1 MIHTPKY
8 TLYYMTNAQV
18 KEAINSAITHLS
30 ELQQAK
36 MQLIINNLQNIDA
49 KLTKQNGSV
58 ADTIKRVA
66 ELERA
71 SVTHSINCPHAK
83 LIQEIQTRM
92 RELDAVKKSL
102 RNWILIATAI
112 FNSISALIIYLLSN

>member
-1 MIHTPKY
+1 
-8 TLYYMTNAQV
+8 MTNAQV

-66 ELERA
+66 DLERI
-71 SVTHSINCPHAK
+71 SVSHSINCPHNQT
-83 LIQEIQTRM
+83 IQSVSNRI

-102 RNWILIATAI
+102 RNWILIATAF
-112 FNSISALIIYLLSN
+112 FNSIAALIIYLLTKS